1 MDYFVKWEKISGV
14 AIFWILGFIPK
25 KKCNRGDFLLLR
37 FFLQSQKRVL
47 ADMFC
52 HSRKVGKAIYYNPSK
67 GVVRLTDPL
76 V

>member
-25 KKCNRGDFLLLR
+25 KKCNLGDFLLLR

-52 HSRKVGKAIYYNPSK
+52 HSRKV
-67 GVVRLTDPL
+67 
-76 V
+76 